1 METETKIVRRDGDI
15 EVYYSLS
22 FLLGGERERERELET
37 KRQID
42 R

>member
-22 FLLGGERERERELET
+22 FLSGGERERDRVRNKET
-37 KRQID
+37 D